1 VNIKQANLFAIVSLV
16 LLGVFLLYWV
26 QAEFKTQKE
35 FLKNE
40 IELEVEK
47 KAFSLALDSIKT
59 ELGKLDSVLAI
70 EKNELFKEKFE
81 EVFGKSITLSI
92 SSTNNA
98 FDTVEM
104 SLNINLTKKAFFKI
118 LPQLFFAMAIFGLV
132 LLTMYLFRQTV
143 VRQEALSLERTNLIS
158 NLTHE
163 LKTPVATISVAL
175 EAISN
180 FGVLE
185 DKEKTKRYINNA
197 QKELK
202 RLTTGINEMLK
213 VSKLDEDNP
222 YFKMEMVV
230 LNELCENAVESI
242 SATAKQANVELNV
255 EISSVVLKTY
265 GEAQHLENVIINL
278 LDNAI
283 KYRKPTNAKIDLL
296 LKDAGENILLE
307 VIDNGIGMDKKHHH
321 KIFERFYRVTEE
333 NIHNV
338 KGYGLGLSYVKKVL
352 DAHRAKITIDSAL
365 NKGSKFSITF
375 EKI

>member
-1 VNIKQANLFAIVSLV
+1 MNIKQANLFAIVSLV

-26 QAEFKTQKE
+26 HTEFKTQKE
-35 FLKNE
+35 FLKSE
-40 IELEVEK
+40 IELQVEK
-47 KAFSLALDSIKT
+47 EAFGLAVDSIKT

-70 EKNELFKEKFE
+70 EKNELLKEKFE
-81 EVFGKSITLSI
+81 EVFGKSISI
-92 SSTNNA
+92 SVSANNVA
-98 FDTVEM
+98 YGTVKI
-104 SLNINLTKKAFFKI
+104 NINLNKNAFFKI
-118 LPQLFFAMAIFGLV
+118 LPQLFFAIAIFSLI
-132 LLTMYLFRQTV
+132 LLAMYLFRQTV

-175 EAISN
+175 EAIAN
-180 FGVLE
+180 FGVLD
-185 DKEKTKRYINNA
+185 DKEKTKQYINNA
-197 QKELK
+197 QKEIK

-213 VSKLDEDNP
+213 VSKLNEDNP
-222 YFKMEMVV
+222 YFKKEMVV

-242 SATAKQANVELNV
+242 SATAKQANVELNTT
-255 EISSVVLKTY
+255 ISDVILKTY
-265 GEAQHLENVIINL
+265 GEAQHLQNVIINL

-283 KYRKPTNAKIDLL
+283 KYRKPTDAKIDLL

-307 VIDNGIGMDKKHHH
+307 VVDNGIGIDKKYHH

-352 DAHRAKITIDSAL
+352 DAHDAKITIDSTL
-365 NKGSKFSITF
+365 NKGSKFSISF

>member
-1 VNIKQANLFAIVSLV
+1 
-16 LLGVFLLYWV
+16 LLGLFLLYWV

-40 IELEVEK
+40 IKLQVEK
-47 KAFSLALDSIKT
+47 EAFGLAVDSIKT

-70 EKNELFKEKFE
+70 EKNELLKEKFE
-81 EVFGKSITLSI
+81 EVFGDSIKI
-92 SSTNNA
+92 SFSASNVTFGTIKINI
-98 FDTVEM
+98 D
-104 SLNINLTKKAFFKI
+104 LNKNAFFKI
-118 LPQLFFAMAIFGLV
+118 LPQLFFAIAIFSLI
-132 LLTMYLFRQTV
+132 LWAMYLFRQTV
-143 VRQEALSLERTNLIS
+143 IRQEVLSLERTNLIS

-175 EAISN
+175 EAMEN

-213 VSKLDEDNP
+213 VSKLNEDNP
-222 YFKMEMVV
+222 YFKKEMVV
-230 LNELCENAVESI
+230 LNELCENAVDSI
-242 SATAKQANVELNV
+242 SETAKQANVGLNA
-255 EISSVVLKTY
+255 EITNEEMKTY
-265 GEAQHLENVIINL
+265 GEAQHLQNVIINL
-278 LDNAI
+278 LENAF
-283 KYRKPTNAKIDLL
+283 KYRKSSNAKIDLL
-296 LKDAGENILLE
+296 LKDAGENIVLE
-307 VIDNGIGMDKKHHH
+307 VIDNGIGIDKKHHH

-352 DAHRAKITIDSAL
+352 DAHQAKITIDSAL
-365 NKGSKFSITF
+365 NKGSRFSITF
-375 EKI
+375 KKI